1 MKVVELAGGRS
12 PETDRQDRGGNAD
25 HGSGGAG
32 EEVSASVSVL
42 PHVRARVADP
52 ELAAD
57 LVRRYRA
64 GERLGDLA
72 TRYAVATATV
82 GRWLLLCGVELEARG
97 RRPELP
103 PAAAGIVVSRLR
115 AGGYTAAEVARL
127 IDQSA
132 ATVDRLELW
141 GRIARWPV
149 DEHGRRDYD
158 GLTELARRLT
168 RAGLLRVEVAELLD
182 LSLPTVRRLLGGTE
196 VAA

>member
-1 MKVVELAGGRS
+1 MEVVEVPGGRS
-12 PETDRQDRGGNAD
+12 PETGNDCRDGNAD
-25 HGSGGAG
+25 HDRQGLRG
-32 EEVSASVSVL
+32 EVTASVSVL

-57 LVRRYRA
+57 LVTRYLA
-64 GERLGDLA
+64 GERLASLA
-72 TRYAVATATV
+72 DRYGTSTTTV
-82 GRWLLLCGVELEARG
+82 GRWLLLCGVELEPRG

-115 AGGYTAAEVARL
+115 AGGYTATEVARL
-127 IDQSA
+127 IDQSS

-149 DEHGRRDYD
+149 DEHGHRDYD

-168 RAGLLRVEVAELLD
+168 RGGLLRVEVAALLD
-182 LSLPTVRRLLGGTE
+182 VSAPTVRRLLSDAE
-196 VAA
+196 AAA